1 MATAFRHGVNSPISS
16 PPRSVIE
23 VRDSV
28 SAHTFDHD
36 TTSTG
41 DASYIVDQLLGM
53 KPRASARAAA
63 KKSAVNGGD
72 AGPDES
78 ATIQCAGDGD
88 DSGADDGD
96 GDGDG
101 DGNYDGHDGDGDD
114 SVRGD
119 QAASLKRKAGPR
131 SRPPSTSSK
140 KPRRAA
146 AAPKKPARDKKWE
159 SPFVY
164 TDTKSPLTQADL
176 RAILLLPEAWDILTP
191 EERQEVLAKF
201 PDKMHILDSGTEAA
215 RPNPESLRNDD
226 NFRHDCTRY
235 CENLE
240 LGRYD
245 DDWLYQAWTAHE
257 KHKRGDFD
265 RHLQR
270 RFEEDWRMKLP
281 EDHLPSRL
289 HRQQNHEESLSGSSR
304 EPSGEA
310 ASPSN
315 PDTGLNGGAEGGAG
329 QQVDAKCAGKPGDT
343 LNSSATPKIAN
354 DPAPK
359 FTTLSFMP
367 AAPAEINS
375 GEDSKKGPED
385 TAALDSIVCGE
396 SSHSTAEDGQ
406 DGNSTKALPNIPTSR
421 SSRRSRK
428 ETKTQKTGT
437 SDHSRAQ
444 QQPDD
449 SITANS
455 GTDKID
461 PKSQPHAS
469 PPAEAQPEA
478 PADDIPN
485 GSPRVELGE
494 PVQS

>member
-16 PPRSVIE
+16 PPRSIIE
-23 VRDSV
+23 VRDGI

-41 DASYIVDQLLGM
+41 DASYIVDELLGM
-53 KPRASARAAA
+53 ETRASARAAA
-63 KKSAVNGGD
+63 KKSAVNGRD
-72 AGPDES
+72 AELDES

-88 DSGADDGD
+88 DSGADDE
-96 GDGDG
+96 
-101 DGNYDGHDGDGDD
+101 DGNYDEHDGDGDD
-114 SVRGD
+114 SVRVD

-146 AAPKKPARDKKWE
+146 VAPKKPTRDKKWE

-164 TDTKSPLTQADL
+164 TDPKSPLTQADL
-176 RAILLLPEAWDILTP
+176 RAILLLPEAWGILTP

-240 LGRYD
+240 LGQYD

-289 HRQQNHEESLSGSSR
+289 HRQQNHEESLPGSSR

-310 ASPSN
+310 ASPKN
-315 PDTGLNGGAEGGAG
+315 PDADLNCGEEGGAE
-329 QQVDAKCAGKPGDT
+329 QKDDPKCAGKPGDT
-343 LNSSATPKIAN
+343 LNSRTAPKIAH
-354 DPAPK
+354 DPEPK
-359 FTTLSFMP
+359 FTTLSSMP
-367 AAPAEINS
+367 AAPAEKNS
-375 GEDSKKGPED
+375 GEDSKKEPE
-385 TAALDSIVCGE
+385 
-396 SSHSTAEDGQ
+396 
-406 DGNSTKALPNIPTSR
+406 
-421 SSRRSRK
+421 
-428 ETKTQKTGT
+428 
-437 SDHSRAQ
+437 
-444 QQPDD
+444 
-449 SITANS
+449 
-455 GTDKID
+455 
-461 PKSQPHAS
+461 
-469 PPAEAQPEA
+469 
-478 PADDIPN
+478 
-485 GSPRVELGE
+485 
-494 PVQS
+494 